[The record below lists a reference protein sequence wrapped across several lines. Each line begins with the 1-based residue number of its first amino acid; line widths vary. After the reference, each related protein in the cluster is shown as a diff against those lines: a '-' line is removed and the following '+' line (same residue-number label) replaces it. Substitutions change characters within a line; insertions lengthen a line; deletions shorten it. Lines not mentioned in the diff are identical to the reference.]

1 MSKVIDDIIAKA
13 QNNVKTIVL
22 AEGEEPRTVAASQVI
37 AAKGIAKLI
46 LLGDEAKIKDMYP
59 NFKSKGISI
68 VNPLAKDNEDYINE
82 YYELRKSK
90 GMTLEQAK
98 LAMKNPLF
106 YGAMMVRKGLADGMV
121 AGAINA
127 TGNVL
132 RAGLQII
139 KTAPGIRTVSSCFIM
154 CLDETHMKD
163 RHVMVF
169 GDSAVNIAPTAE
181 QLADIAIA
189 SAATA
194 KAMAGIEPRIAM
206 LSFSTKGSAKHEAV
220 DKVVAATNYVKY
232 ARPDLMIDGELQVD
246 AAIIPS
252 VARLK
257 APDSPVAGNANVL
270 IFPSLE
276 AGNIGYKLVQR
287 FSGAEAI
294 GPICQGFAKPVN
306 DLSRGCSVDDIVSVV
321 AITAVQ
327 AQQNDVKGEKK

>member
-1 MSKVIDDIIAKA
+1 MSKVIEDIIARA
-13 QNNVKTIVL
+13 QQNVKTIVL

-46 LLGDEAKIKDMYP
+46 LLGDEVKIKDMYP
-59 NFKSKGISI
+59 NFKSKNITI
-68 VNPLAKDNEDYINE
+68 VNPLAGDNEDYINE
-82 YYELRKSK
+82 YYELRKAK
-90 GMTLEQAK
+90 GMTMEQAR
-98 LAMKNPLF
+98 LNMKNPLF
-106 YGAMMVRKGLADGMV
+106 YGAMMVRKGVADGMV

-169 GDSAVNIAPTAE
+169 GDSAVNIAPTAQ
-181 QLADIAIA
+181 QLADIAVA
-189 SAATA
+189 SAQTA
-194 KAMAGIEPRIAM
+194 RLMAGIEPRIAM
-206 LSFSTKGSAKHEAV
+206 LSFSAHPE
-220 DKVVAATNYVKY
+220 
-232 ARPDLMIDGELQVD
+232 LLIDGELQVD
-246 AAIIPS
+246 AAIVPS

-327 AQQNDVKGEKK
+327 AQQNDKTGEKK